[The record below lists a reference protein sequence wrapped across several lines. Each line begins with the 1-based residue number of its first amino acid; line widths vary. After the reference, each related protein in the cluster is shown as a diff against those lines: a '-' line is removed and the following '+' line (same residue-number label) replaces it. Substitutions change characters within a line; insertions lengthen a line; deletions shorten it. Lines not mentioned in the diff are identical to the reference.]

1 LVLSAFPDGLPKV
14 VDLLACSAG
23 SSPEKRAVP
32 SPVRL
37 PSPALFIVFVLPG
50 YNDLVTSLIPVL
62 KPEEGE
68 VDFGDFTTG
77 VLVSR
82 GEVGLALVCF
92 IFSDTG
98 VGAFDGRG
106 GNVDPSED
114 LVELFVFDICCP
126 EPTGRFRADEA
137 DLDVKTSRS
146 RINSASFTF
155 SGVVPKVPR
164 ASRDAIFNV
173 VSLSS
178 VGVEKDSFII
188 FV

>member
-1 LVLSAFPDGLPKV
+1 VLSAFPDGLPKV
-14 VDLLACSAG
+14 VDLIPCSEG

-50 YNDLVTSLIPVL
+50 YNDFVTSLIPVR

-68 VDFGDFTTG
+68 VGVGDFTEG

-82 GEVGLALVCF
+82 GEAGFSLVCF
-92 IFSDTG
+92 IFSGTG
-98 VGAFDGRG
+98 VGGFDGRG

-114 LVELFVFDICCP
+114 LEELFVFDIRCP
-126 EPTGRFRADEA
+126 EPTGIFRAEES
-137 DLDVKTSRS
+137 DLDVETSRS
-146 RINSASFTF
+146 RIRSASFTF

-178 VGVEKDSFII
+178 VGVEKDNFII
-188 FV
+188 FD